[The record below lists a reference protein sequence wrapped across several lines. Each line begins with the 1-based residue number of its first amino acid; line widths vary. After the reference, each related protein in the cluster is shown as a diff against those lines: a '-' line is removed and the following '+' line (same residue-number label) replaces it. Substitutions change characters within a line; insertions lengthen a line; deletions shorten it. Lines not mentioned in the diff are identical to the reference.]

1 MLFAETVAAVA
12 NSRGLL
18 WRHAL
23 RPLENYAVITA
34 VGRIGPTTNIPRMIL
49 LMDACFSTHYTTLL
63 TDRQKENAPRL
74 TGGTAKLCEY
84 HERSRWSR
92 VVFVDTLW
100 KLAMC
105 PQSIR
110 LRSNVPNVVIACTNQ
125 SHSARA
131 LIQIDYQINM
141 RSSLLTMLP
150 TSTG

>member
-1 MLFAETVAAVA
+1 MLFAETVAAVV

-23 RPLENYAVITA
+23 RPLESCAVITA

-49 LMDACFSTHYTTLL
+49 VMDACFLTHYTTLL

-74 TGGTAKLCEY
+74 TGGPAKLCEY
-84 HERSRWSR
+84 HERRRWSR

-110 LRSNVPNVVIACTNQ
+110 LRSNVPNVVIACTDQ
-125 SHSARA
+125 SRSTRA
-131 LIQIDYQINM
+131 LIHIDYQINM
-141 RSSLLTMLP
+141 RGSLLTMLP
-150 TSTG
+150 TSTC